1 METKGVCSEPMAL
14 PELGA
19 IRREQICLSASEVI
33 SERGFAGSTM
43 RLVAERAGVSTG
55 MLNHYFS
62 NRAEMLLET
71 LVFVSKRM
79 GARCRAALEGVPAGE
94 ERVRALV
101 RAALP
106 TDDQT
111 TVTWRTWIA
120 AYGEAVRSDA
130 LRNTIEHRLEPWY
143 DTLALALEGMEAQS
157 GTRIIPLTWEFDGLL
172 NGLAI
177 QWLTAK
183 PDMDLGQIEAALVAS
198 VRPIRSPVGDPIAN

>member
-1 METKGVCSEPMAL
+1 VARL
-14 PELGA
+14 AELGE
-19 IRREQICLSASEVI
+19 IRREQICRSAAEVI

-43 RLVAERAGVSTG
+43 RLVSERAGVSTG

-79 GARCRAALEGVPAGE
+79 RARCAAAVQDVPKGE

-106 TDDQT
+106 TDEEAI
-111 TVTWRTWIA
+111 VTWRTWIA

-130 LRNTIEHRLEPWY
+130 LRTTIESRLEPWY
-143 DTLALALEGMEAQS
+143 DTLAYTLEDLEPRRVTS
-157 GTRIIPLTWEFDGLL
+157 VVPLTWQFDGLL

-183 PDMDLGQIEAALVAS
+183 PAMELTQIEETLVAF
-198 VRPIRSPVGDPIAN
+198 VRPTRRMRQTVA

>member
-1 METKGVCSEPMAL
+1 MPL

-19 IRREQICLSASEVI
+19 IRREQICRSASEVI
-33 SERGFAGSTM
+33 SEKGFAGSTM

-71 LVFVSKRM
+71 LVFVSTRM
-79 GARCRAALEGVPAGE
+79 QARCHAAVDGVPAGE

-106 TDDQT
+106 TDQQT
-111 TVTWRTWIA
+111 IVAWRTWIA

-143 DTLALALEGMEAQS
+143 ETLAYALEGMEARD
-157 GTRIIPLTWEFDGLL
+157 GARIIPLTWQFDGLL

-183 PDMDLGQIEAALVAS
+183 PNMDLGQIEAALIAS
-198 VRPIRSPVGDPIAN
+198 VRPIEAPSPDPVPG

>member
-1 METKGVCSEPMAL
+1 
-14 PELGA
+14 
-19 IRREQICLSASEVI
+19 VI

-79 GARCRAALEGVPAGE
+79 RARCAAAVEDVPQGE
-94 ERVRALV
+94 QRVRALL

-106 TDDQT
+106 TDEEAI
-111 TVTWRTWIA
+111 VTWRTWIA
-120 AYGEAVRSDA
+120 AYGEAARSDA
-130 LRNTIEHRLEPWY
+130 LRTTIEKRLEPWY
-143 DTLALALEGMEAQS
+143 DTLAYTLEGMEPQHGAS
-157 GTRIIPLTWEFDGLL
+157 VVPLTWQFDGLL

-183 PDMDLGQIEAALVAS
+183 PAMDLSEIEETLVAF
-198 VRPIRSPVGDPIAN
+198 VRPTAARGDGHLTATAPRDRKN

>member
-1 METKGVCSEPMAL
+1 MAL

-19 IRREQICLSASEVI
+19 IRREQICNSASEVI

-79 GARCRAALEGVPAGE
+79 GARCLAALEGLPAGE

-106 TDDQT
+106 TDHQT

-143 DTLALALEGMEAQS
+143 ETLAFALEGMEAQS
-157 GTRIIPLTWEFDGLL
+157 GTRVIPLTWEFDGLL

-183 PDMDLGQIEAALVAS
+183 PDMDLGQIEAALVSS
-198 VRPIRSPVGDPIAN
+198 VRPIGAPVGDPVPN